1 MKCGYNYL
9 RAAIRGPTKARADKI
24 ENQHC
29 AATWRRETTR
39 MSVEYV
45 LKKSPATAGAKID
58 YRAQLNDEQ
67 FEAVTAKPGPTLVI
81 AGAGSG
87 KTRTLTYRVA
97 YLIENGVEPENILL
111 LTFTN
116 KASREMLERV
126 GNLLPHDISRIW
138 GGTFHSVAN
147 RLLRRHANILGF
159 SSDFTILDRD
169 DTQDLVVAALK
180 ATGADPKDKTL
191 PKGAVLLDVFG
202 FAANTEKSIATV
214 VTEHYPY
221 FGEIVGQLEAIHRI
235 YRDRKKADNV
245 MDYDDLL
252 VYALAL
258 LRDHED
264 IRKYYQE
271 QFQHVLVDE
280 YQDTNKI
287 QSDFIDTL
295 AAYHHQVMAVGDD
308 AQSIYSWRGANFENV
323 LTFPQRFPGTREVR
337 IETNYRST
345 PEILTLANYAISANT
360 RQFPKNLHSV
370 RPAEKF
376 SKPALISL
384 QDANQ
389 QANFICQRIEELQ
402 EEGIDLNEIA
412 VLYRAHFHSM
422 ELQME
427 MTRRQMPFELLS
439 GLRFFEQ
446 AHIKDVAAFLKFAL
460 NPKDE
465 LAFKRIA
472 SLMRDVGERT
482 GDKLWQKLAAG
493 AEFASLEPPA
503 KAAAPWKQWVET
515 HKQISAPELR
525 GRASEQIKT
534 VIDAIYEDYMKT
546 KFPNFQ
552 SRLEDLGQLRAFA
565 QNFEKTEDF
574 LAQLALMT
582 NVDGGPKTE
591 RRQIGEQPCARLS
604 TIHQAKGLEWKI
616 VFVIMLCDGLFPA
629 ARSVETLEGEEE
641 ERRLFYVAV
650 TRACD
655 ELYLTYP
662 LMRATAS
669 FDDRWQEP
677 SRFVMNSPRG
687 LVNEWKIKPAPP
699 AWR

>member
-1 MKCGYNYL
+1 
-9 RAAIRGPTKARADKI
+9 
-24 ENQHC
+24 
-29 AATWRRETTR
+29 

-45 LKKSPATAGAKID
+45 LKKTTAPHAVQIN
-58 YRAQLNDEQ
+58 YRAELNDEQ
-67 FEAVTAKPGPTLVI
+67 YAAVTAKPGPILVI

-97 YLIENGVEPENILL
+97 YLIENGIEPENILL

-126 GNLLPHDISRIW
+126 GNLLPQDISRIW

-147 RLLRRHANILGF
+147 KLLRRHANLLGF

-169 DTQDLVVAALK
+169 DAQDLATAALK
-180 ATGADPKDKTL
+180 ATGLDPKDKSL
-191 PKGAVLLDVFG
+191 PKGAVLLDIFG
-202 FAANTEKSIATV
+202 LAANTEKSIAKV
-214 VTEHYPY
+214 VEENYPY
-221 FGEIVGQLEAIHRI
+221 FFELTPQLEGIYRI
-235 YRDRKKADNV
+235 FRDRKQADNV

-252 VYALAL
+252 VYALKL
-258 LRDHED
+258 LRDNED
-264 IRKYYQE
+264 VRRFYQE
-271 QFQHVLVDE
+271 QFQHILVDE

-287 QSDFIDTL
+287 QADFIDML
-295 AAYHHQVMAVGDD
+295 AAFHHQVMAVGDD
-308 AQSIYSWRGANFENV
+308 AQSIYAWRGANFENV

-345 PEILTLANYAISANT
+345 PEILTLANYAIAANT
-360 RQFPKNLHSV
+360 RQFPKNLHAV
-370 RPAEKF
+370 RPAEKY
-376 SKPALISL
+376 SKPALICL

-422 ELQME
+422 EVQME

-446 AHIKDVAAFLKFAL
+446 AHVKDVASFLKFAL
-460 NPKDE
+460 NPRDE
-465 LAFKRIA
+465 LAFKRI
-472 SLMRDVGERT
+472 SGLMPGVGERT
-482 GDKLWQKLAAG
+482 ADKLWQKLAAG
-493 AEFASLEPPA
+493 ADFASLEPPA
-503 KAAAPWKQWVET
+503 KAVAPWKQWVET
-515 HKQISAPELR
+515 HAQISAPDLR
-525 GRASEQIKT
+525 GRASEQIQV

-565 QNFEKTEDF
+565 QNFEKTEEF
-574 LAQLALMT
+574 LAQLALLT
-582 NVDGGPKTE
+582 NVDGGPRKD
-591 RRQIGEQPCARLS
+591 GPLSGQPCVRLS
-604 TIHQAKGLEWKI
+604 TVHQAKGLEWKV
-616 VFVIMLCDGLFPA
+616 VFVIMLCDGLFPS
-629 ARSVETLEGEEE
+629 ARTAETLEGEEE

-662 LMRATAS
+662 VTRASAS

-677 SRFVMNSPRG
+677 SRFITGFPRG
-687 LVNEWKIKPAPP
+687 MVNEWKIKAPP
-699 AWR
+699 PVWG

>member
-1 MKCGYNYL
+1 
-9 RAAIRGPTKARADKI
+9 
-24 ENQHC
+24 
-29 AATWRRETTR
+29 

-45 LKKSPATAGAKID
+45 LKKPAHAPSVQID
-58 YRAQLNDEQ
+58 YRGALNDEQ
-67 FEAVTAKPGPTLVI
+67 YAAVTAKPGPILVI

-116 KASREMLERV
+116 KASREMLDRV
-126 GNLLPHDISRIW
+126 GGLLPHDISRIW

-147 RLLRRHANILGF
+147 RLLRRHANALGF
-159 SSDFTILDRD
+159 SNSFTILDRD
-169 DTQDLVVAALK
+169 DATDLASSALK
-180 ATGADPKDKTL
+180 ATGLDPKDKTL
-191 PKGAVLLDVFG
+191 PKGVVLLDIFG
-202 FAANTEKSIATV
+202 LAANTEKSIATV
-214 VTEHYPY
+214 VAENYPY
-221 FGEIVGQLEAIHRI
+221 FNPIVGDLERI
-235 YRDRKKADNV
+235 QRVFRDRKRADNV

-264 IRKYYQE
+264 IRRFYQE

-295 AAYHHQVMAVGDD
+295 ADFHHQVMAVGDD

-376 SKPALISL
+376 SKPALICL
-384 QDANQ
+384 QDGNQ
-389 QANFICQRIEELQ
+389 QAAFICQRIEELV
-402 EEGIDLNEIA
+402 EEGIELNEIA
-412 VLYRAHFHSM
+412 ILYRAHYHSM
-422 ELQME
+422 EVQME

-446 AHIKDVAAFLKFAL
+446 AHVKDVASFLKFAL

-472 SLMRDVGERT
+472 GLMPGVGQKTSDR
-482 GDKLWQKLAAG
+482 LWEKLAGG
-493 AEFASLEPPA
+493 ADFATLEPPG

-515 HKQISAPELR
+515 HLQISAPDLR
-525 GRASEQIKT
+525 SRASEQIQA
-534 VIDAIYEDYMKT
+534 VVDAIYEDYMKT
-546 KFPNFQ
+546 KFTNFQ

-565 QNFEKTEDF
+565 QNFEKTEEF

-582 NVDGGPKTE
+582 NVDGGPRKDNHRNE
-591 RRQIGEQPCARLS
+591 RVPSIRLS

-616 VFVIMLCDGLFPA
+616 VFVIMLCEGMFPA
-629 ARSVETLEGEEE
+629 ARSIETLEGEEE

-655 ELYLTYP
+655 EIYLTYP
-662 LMRATAS
+662 VMRASAS

-677 SRFVMNSPRG
+677 SRFVSFPRG
-687 LVNEWKIKPAPP
+687 MVNEWKIKPAAPS
-699 AWR
+699 W

>member
-1 MKCGYNYL
+1 
-9 RAAIRGPTKARADKI
+9 
-24 ENQHC
+24 
-29 AATWRRETTR
+29 

-45 LKKSPATAGAKID
+45 LKKMSPPRTAQID
-58 YRAQLNDEQ
+58 YRGSLNDEQ
-67 FEAVTAKPGPTLVI
+67 YAAVTAKPGPILVI

-147 RLLRRHANILGF
+147 RLLRRHANALGF
-159 SSDFTILDRD
+159 SGDFIILDRD
-169 DTQDLVVAALK
+169 DTQDLAVAALK
-180 ATGADPKDKTL
+180 STGLDPKDKTL
-191 PKGAVLLDVFG
+191 PKGAVLVDIFSL
-202 FAANTEKSIATV
+202 AANTEKSISTV
-214 VTEHYPY
+214 VGENYPY
-221 FGEIVGQLEAIHRI
+221 FHAITHHLESIHRI
-235 YRDRKKADNV
+235 FRDRKRADNV

-252 VYALAL
+252 VYALKL
-258 LRDHED
+258 LRDDEE
-264 IRKYYQE
+264 IRKFYQE
-271 QFQHVLVDE
+271 QFQHILVDE

-287 QSDFIDTL
+287 QADFIDLL
-295 AAYHHQVMAVGDD
+295 AAAHHQVMAVGDD

-337 IETNYRST
+337 IEINYRST
-345 PEILTLANYAISANT
+345 PEILSLANYAIAANT

-376 SKPALISL
+376 SKPALICL

-389 QANFICQRIEELQ
+389 QAAFICQRIEELQ

-412 VLYRAHFHSM
+412 ILYRAHFHSM
-422 ELQME
+422 EVQME

-446 AHIKDVAAFLKFAL
+446 AHVKDVAAFLKIAL

-472 SLMRDVGERT
+472 GLMPGVGDRT
-482 GDKLWQKLAAG
+482 AAKLWDKLAGG

-515 HKQISAPELR
+515 HAQITAPEMR
-525 GRASEQIKT
+525 GRASEQIQV
-534 VIDAIYEDYMKT
+534 VIDAIYQDYMKT

-565 QNFEKTEDF
+565 QNFERTEEF
-574 LAQLALMT
+574 LAQLALLT
-582 NVDGGPKTE
+582 NVDGGP
-591 RRQIGEQPCARLS
+591 RQDNHLVGQPCVRLS
-604 TIHQAKGLEWKI
+604 TVHQAKGLEWKV

-629 ARSVETLEGEEE
+629 QRSMETLEGEEE

-662 LMRATAS
+662 VTRASAS
-669 FDDRWQEP
+669 FEDRWQEP
-677 SRFVMNSPRG
+677 SRFVSFPRG
-687 LVNEWKIKPAPP
+687 MVNEWKIKAAPP
-699 AWR
+699 AWS

>member
-1 MKCGYNYL
+1 
-9 RAAIRGPTKARADKI
+9 
-24 ENQHC
+24 
-29 AATWRRETTR
+29 

-45 LKKSPATAGAKID
+45 LKKTTAPHSAQID
-58 YRAQLNDEQ
+58 YRASLNDEQ
-67 FEAVTAKPGPTLVI
+67 YAAVTAKPGPILVI

-147 RLLRRHANILGF
+147 RLLRRHANELGF
-159 SSDFTILDRD
+159 GSDFTILDRD
-169 DTQDLVVAALK
+169 DSNDLAVAALR
-180 ATGADPKDKTL
+180 AAGLDPKDKEL
-191 PKGAVLLDVFG
+191 PKGAVLCDIFG
-202 FAANTEKSIATV
+202 LAANTEKSIATV
-214 VTEHYPY
+214 VTENYPY
-221 FGEIVGQLEAIHRI
+221 FTAIIDKLESIHRI
-235 YRDRKKADNV
+235 FRDRKKIDNV

-252 VYALAL
+252 VYALRL
-258 LRDHED
+258 LQEKEE
-264 IRKYYQE
+264 IRKFYQE

-287 QSDFIDTL
+287 QSDFIDIL

-323 LTFPQRFPGTREVR
+323 LTFPQRFPNTREVR

-345 PEILTLANYAISANT
+345 PEILTLANYAIAANT

-376 SKPALISL
+376 SKPALICL

-389 QANFICQRIEELQ
+389 QANFICQRIEEVI
-402 EEGIDLNEIA
+402 EEGVEASEIA

-446 AHIKDVAAFLKFAL
+446 AHVKDVAAFLKFAL

-472 SLMRDVGERT
+472 GLMPGVGDRT
-482 GDKLWQKLAAG
+482 ADKLWQKLAAG
-493 AEFASLEPPA
+493 AEFAALEPPA
-503 KAAAPWKQWVET
+503 KAVAPWKQWVET
-515 HKQISAPELR
+515 HRQITVEEMKN
-525 GRASEQIKT
+525 RASEQIQI
-534 VIDAIYEDYMKT
+534 VIDAIYEDYMKV
-546 KFPNFQ
+546 KFTNFQ

-565 QNFEKTEDF
+565 QNFERTEEF
-574 LAQLALMT
+574 LAQLALLT
-582 NVDGGPKTE
+582 NVDGGPRTD
-591 RRQIGEQPCARLS
+591 GPLSGQPCVRLS
-604 TIHQAKGLEWKI
+604 TVHQAKGLEWKV
-616 VFVIMLCDGLFPA
+616 VFVIMLCDGLFPSQ
-629 ARSVETLEGEEE
+629 RSAETLDGEEE

-662 LMRATAS
+662 LTRASAS
-669 FDDRWQEP
+669 FEDRWQEP
-677 SRFVMNSPRG
+677 SRFITNFPRG
-687 LVNEWKIKPAPP
+687 MVNEWKIKPAPP
-699 AWR
+699 AWS

>member
-1 MKCGYNYL
+1 
-9 RAAIRGPTKARADKI
+9 
-24 ENQHC
+24 
-29 AATWRRETTR
+29 
-39 MSVEYV
+39 MSFEYV
-45 LKKSPATAGAKID
+45 LKKSSSQAGAQID
-58 YRAQLNDEQ
+58 YRAELNDEQ
-67 FEAVTAKPGPTLVI
+67 YEAVTAKPGPILVI

-116 KASREMLERV
+116 KASKEMLQRV

-147 RLLRRHANILGF
+147 RLLRRHANELGF
-159 SSDFTILDRD
+159 STDFTILDRD
-169 DTQDLVVAALK
+169 DAEDLTVAALK
-180 ATGADPKDKTL
+180 AVGLDPKDKSL
-191 PKGAVLLDVFG
+191 PKGAVLADIFG
-202 FAANTEKSIATV
+202 LAANTGKSVATV
-214 VTEHYPY
+214 VAEHYPY
-221 FGEIVGQLEAIHRI
+221 FTGMIEQFEAIGRI
-235 YRDRKKADNV
+235 YRDRKRADNV

-252 VYALAL
+252 VYALKL
-258 LRDHED
+258 LQDNED
-264 IRKYYQE
+264 IRKFYQE
-271 QFQHVLVDE
+271 QFQHILVDE

-287 QSDFIDTL
+287 QSDFIDLL

-323 LTFPQRFPGTREVR
+323 LTFPQRFPGAREVR

-360 RQFPKNLHSV
+360 KQFPKNLHAV
-370 RPAEKF
+370 RPAEKY
-376 SKPALISL
+376 SKPALICL

-389 QANFICQRIEELQ
+389 QAQFICQRIEELQ
-402 EEGIDLNEIA
+402 EEGIELNEIA

-422 ELQME
+422 EVQME
-427 MTRRQMPFELLS
+427 LTRRQMPFELLS

-446 AHIKDVAAFLKFAL
+446 AHVKDVASFIKFAL

-465 LAFKRIA
+465 LAFKRVAGI
-472 SLMRDVGERT
+472 MPGVGDRT
-482 GDKLWQKLAAG
+482 ADKLWQKLATG
-493 AEFASLEPPA
+493 ADFASLEPPA
-503 KAAAPWKQWVET
+503 KAAVPWKQWVET
-515 HKQISAPELR
+515 HRQITAPELR
-525 GRASEQIKT
+525 SRASEQIQV
-534 VIDAIYEDYMKT
+534 VIDAIYEDYMKV

-565 QNFEKTEDF
+565 QNFEKTEEF

-591 RRQIGEQPCARLS
+591 GPFGGQPCVRLS
-604 TIHQAKGLEWKI
+604 TVHQAKGLEWKA

-629 ARSVETLEGEEE
+629 ARSMETMEGEEE

-662 LMRATAS
+662 LTRASAS

-677 SRFVMNSPRG
+677 SRFVSNFPRG
-687 LVNEWKIKPAPP
+687 MVNEWKIKSSAPS
-699 AWR
+699 W

>member
-1 MKCGYNYL
+1 
-9 RAAIRGPTKARADKI
+9 
-24 ENQHC
+24 
-29 AATWRRETTR
+29 
-39 MSVEYV
+39 MSREYV
-45 LKKSPATAGAKID
+45 LHPFRPPIHLQID
-58 YRAQLNDEQ
+58 YAKELNPQ
-67 FEAVTAKPGPTLVI
+67 QHAAVTAPPGPALVI

-87 KTRTLTYRVA
+87 KTRALIYRVA
-97 YLIENGVEPENILL
+97 FLLEQGVPPECILL

-116 KASREMLERV
+116 KAAKEMMRRV
-126 GNLLPHDISRIW
+126 TDLLGGELSSLW
-138 GGTFHSVAN
+138 GGTFHSIAARV
-147 RLLRRHANILGF
+147 LRRHAPLLGYRPDF
-159 SSDFTILDRD
+159 SILDRED
-169 DTQDLVVAALK
+169 SKEMIHACMVEMNIDVKASHFPKADVLADIFSLAVNKEKPLAGVIGEQFDYFSALAAQI
-180 ATGADPKDKTL
+180 A
-191 PKGAVLLDVFG
+191 AVQEKY
-202 FAANTEKSIATV
+202 AA
-214 VTEHYPY
+214 
-221 FGEIVGQLEAIHRI
+221 
-235 YRDRKKADNV
+235 RKKAANA
-245 MDYDDLL
+245 MDFDDLL
-252 VYALAL
+252 ALWLKL
-258 LRDHED
+258 LRDHDET
-264 IRKYYQE
+264 REEYQRRF
-271 QFQHVLVDE
+271 QFILVDE

-287 QSDFIDTL
+287 QADFIDTI

-323 LTFPQRFPGTREVR
+323 LTFPQRFPGTREIR

-360 RQFPKNLHSV
+360 RQFPKNLHAV

-376 SKPALISL
+376 SKPALICL
-384 QDANQ
+384 QDASQ

-446 AHIKDVAAFLKFAL
+446 AHVKDVASFLKFAL

-472 SLMRDVGERT
+472 SLMPGVGERT
-482 GDKLWQKLAAG
+482 GDKLWQKLVG
-493 AEFASLEPPA
+493 GEDFASLEPPV

-515 HKQISAPELR
+515 HRQISAPEMR
-525 GRASEQIKT
+525 GRASEQIQT

-552 SRLEDLGQLRAFA
+552 SRLEDLGQLRAFS
-565 QNFEKTEDF
+565 QNFERTEDF

-582 NVDGGPKTE
+582 NIDGGP
-591 RRQIGEQPCARLS
+591 RRDGPLSGQPCVRLS

-677 SRFVMNSPRG
+677 SRFITNFPRG
-687 LVNEWKIKPAPP
+687 LVNEWKIKAAPP
-699 AWR
+699 DWS

>member
-1 MKCGYNYL
+1 MAGE
-9 RAAIRGPTKARADKI
+9 ADRPCPSRL
-24 ENQHC
+24 Q
-29 AATWRRETTR
+29 RETR
-39 MSVEYV
+39 WMSVEYV
-45 LKKSPATAGAKID
+45 LKKTPASTVPPID
-58 YRAQLNDEQ
+58 YRGALNDEQ
-67 FEAVTAKPGPTLVI
+67 YAAVTAKPGPILVI

-116 KASREMLERV
+116 KSSREMLDRV
-126 GNLLPHDISRIW
+126 GNLLPTNISRIW

-147 RLLRRHANILGF
+147 RLLRRHANVLGF

-169 DTQDLVVAALK
+169 DASDLAVAALR
-180 ATGADPKDKTL
+180 ATGLDTKDKTL
-191 PKGAVLLDVFG
+191 PKGAVLLDIFG
-202 FAANTEKSIATV
+202 LAANTEKSIASV
-214 VTEHYPY
+214 VDSHYP
-221 FGEIVGQLEAIHRI
+221 FFNPILDQLVSIQRI
-235 YRDRKKADNV
+235 FQDRKKIDNV

-252 VYALAL
+252 VYALRL
-258 LRDHED
+258 LQDNED
-264 IRKYYQE
+264 LRKFYQE

-323 LTFPQRFPGTREVR
+323 LTFPQRFPNTREVR

-345 PEILTLANYAISANT
+345 PEILALANHAIAANT
-360 RQFPKNLHSV
+360 RQFPKNLHAV
-370 RPAEKF
+370 RPAEKY
-376 SKPALISL
+376 SKPALVCL

-389 QANFICQRIEELQ
+389 QAAFICQRIDELS
-402 EEGIDLNEIA
+402 EEGIELNEIA
-412 VLYRAHFHSM
+412 ILYRAHFHSM

-446 AHIKDVAAFLKFAL
+446 AHVKDVAAFLKFAL

-472 SLMRDVGERT
+472 GLMPGVGERT
-482 GDKLWQKLAAG
+482 AGKLWEKLLAGTDFAA
-493 AEFASLEPPA
+493 LEPPA
-503 KAAAPWKQWVET
+503 KASAPWKQWVET

-525 GRASEQIKT
+525 GRASEQIQ
-534 VIDAIYEDYMKT
+534 VVLDAIYEDYMKT
-546 KFPNFQ
+546 KFPNYQ

-565 QNFEKTEDF
+565 QNFERTEEF
-574 LAQLALMT
+574 LAQLALLT
-582 NVDGGPKTE
+582 NVDGGPKTDNHL
-591 RRQIGEQPCARLS
+591 RGQPCVRLS
-604 TIHQAKGLEWKI
+604 TVHQAKGLEWKI

-629 ARSVETLEGEEE
+629 ARSTQTLEGEEE

-662 LMRATAS
+662 IMRATAS

-677 SRFVMNSPRG
+677 SRFVRDFPRG
-687 LVNEWKIKPAPP
+687 LVNEWKIKPAAPS
-699 AWR
+699 WS